1 MPPKRNDM
9 SVAAIEKLIARHIVD
24 ALLDYEANRNS
35 GNGNGNGNNNRNGN
49 HDSRD
54 GSQRPLHTAC
64 GCTYKEFLICQPLN
78 FKGTEGDVG
87 LAHWF
92 KKMESVFHISNCTVE
107 CQVKYATCTL
117 LGGALTWCNS
127 YVRTVRHDAAYE
139 MPWKNLMKMMTE
151 AYCLR
156 SETNK
161 MVPEEYDKMERYV
174 GGFPDSIQG
183 NTMSARSKMLQ
194 DAIGLS
200 NTRAY
205 IARPSEKK
213 EYAATLP
220 LCNKSP
226 AAANN
231 QRTLTCFEYG
241 NQWHYRS
248 ECPKLKN
255 QNCGNQ
261 TGNGEARR
269 RVYALGGGEADQDP
283 NNFVDDVD
291 A

>member
-1 MPPKRNDM
+1 MPPKRNSI
-9 SVAAIEKLIARHIVD
+9 SVAAIEKLIARRIVD
-24 ALLDYEANRNS
+24 ALLDYEANQNS
-35 GNGNGNGNNNRNGN
+35 GNRNGNGNNNRNGN
-49 HDSRD
+49 HDSGC
-54 GSQRPLHTAC
+54 GSRRPWHTAR
-64 GCTYKEFLICQPLN
+64 GCTYKEFLNCQPLN
-78 FKGTEGDVG
+78 FKGTEGAVG

-92 KKMESVFHISNCTVE
+92 KKMEYVFHISNRDVE

-127 YVRTVRHDAAYE
+127 HVKTVRHDEAYE

-151 AYCLR
+151 AYFLR

-161 MVPEEYDKMERYV
+161 MVPEESDKMERYV

-183 NTMSARSKMLQ
+183 NAMSARS
-194 DAIGLS
+194 
-200 NTRAY
+200 
-205 IARPSEKK
+205 PV
-213 EYAATLP
+213 
-220 LCNKSP
+220 
-226 AAANN
+226 AANN
-231 QRTLTCFEYG
+231 QRTLTLFECG
-241 NQWHYRS
+241 NQGHYRS
-248 ECPKLKN
+248 ECSKLKN

-283 NNFVDDVD
+283 NNFVDYVD